1 MTTRVTSCSR
11 VTRKSSD
18 NTIWRQVYTI
28 QQMAHAVSCF
38 DSDPQSQPDPL
49 MKGGGPQIH
58 QMSHYPLQHKKCLK
72 TSDHLMYNLNTLH
85 GGSYTRGAPPPPL
98 RFSHQPG
105 TRPHTRKPSK
115 KKLVCTT
122 HLLHQNYNYGIIRTT
137 ILPMEC
143 CNTIRPNRVSEIF
156 ISSVHIYSHEVAMF
170 SLSTVWET
178 ILTRHTRITR

>member
-49 MKGGGPQIH
+49 MKGGPQIH

-72 TSDHLMYNLNTLH
+72 TSDRLMYNLNTLH
-85 GGSYTRGAPPPPL
+85 GGSYTNGAPPPPP
-98 RFSHQPG
+98 RDSTTNRAPG
-105 TRPHTRKPSK
+105 PTQENPVK
-115 KKLVCTT
+115 KTCLYNTFIT
-122 HLLHQNYNYGIIRTT
+122 PDYNYGIIRTT

-143 CNTIRPNRVSEIF
+143 CNTIRPNRVSENF